1 MAEAAAGI
9 QLTLLGSADIVDEA
23 RLPEL
28 YKYPD
33 DLANCWVRANFISTL
48 DGSAS
53 VDGKSGGLGGP
64 GDRALFRLMR
74 ELADVIVVGAGTVRA
89 ENYSGAQL
97 SVAQRQDRQARGQAE
112 VPPIAIVT
120 QSGHLDRDSLV
131 FTQTEVAP
139 LVLTCT
145 AAAADTKDR
154 LHGLAEVVD
163 CSGADPAGVD
173 TATMLTVLA
182 ARGLL
187 RVLTEGGPSL
197 LGTFVENDL
206 LDELCLTLAP
216 TVVAGQ
222 GGRIAKATGAIATS
236 LRRAHLLADD
246 SGYLYS
252 RYVRGA

>member
-97 SVAQRQDRQARGQAE
+97 TVTQRQDRQAVTDHGLDARQELVSARFLLRGQRRGGDHAALGE
-112 VPPIAIVT
+112 AI
-120 QSGHLDRDSLV
+120 HLDGLR
-131 FTQTEVAP
+131 
-139 LVLTCT
+139 
-145 AAAADTKDR
+145 KDAER
-154 LHGLAEVVD
+154 MLA
-163 CSGADPAGVD
+163 
-173 TATMLTVLA
+173 
-182 ARGLL
+182 
-187 RVLTEGGPSL
+187 
-197 LGTFVENDL
+197 
-206 LDELCLTLAP
+206 
-216 TVVAGQ
+216 
-222 GGRIAKATGAIATS
+222 K
-236 LRRAHLLADD
+236 
-246 SGYLYS
+246 
-252 RYVRGA
+252 